1 VILLDTHALI
11 WWVNGGEELSP
22 RARRTIHSSL
32 ADGPVG
38 ASAISVFEISTAVRR
53 GRLDLGM
60 AAERWLA
67 DASLLPDLKFHD
79 VTPEIARLAGSFD
92 ASMPGDP
99 GDRLIAATA
108 LSLGVALVTADDRLR
123 RYPHLKTVW

>member
-1 VILLDTHALI
+1 MKLWPATRHGLLCVGDDDRL
-11 WWVNGGEELSP
+11 E
-22 RARRTIHSSL
+22 SL
-32 ADGPVG
+32 
-38 ASAISVFEISTAVRR
+38 
-53 GRLDLGM
+53 GRL
-60 AAERWLA
+60 RR
-67 DASLLPDLKFHD
+67 DLKFHD

-108 LSLGVALVTADDRLR
+108 LTLGVALVTADDRLR

>member
-1 VILLDTHALI
+1 MESLKTLLLVGRLRVT
-11 WWVNGGEELSP
+11 S
-22 RARRTIHSSL
+22 RARRTIRASL
-32 ADGPVG
+32 ADGPAG
-38 ASAISVFEISTAVRR
+38 ASAISAFEIGTAVRR

-67 DASLLPDLKFHD
+67 DAALLPDLRFYD
-79 VTPEIARLAGSFD
+79 VTPEIARVAGSFD
-92 ASMPGDP
+92 ASMPSDP

-108 LSLGVALVTADDRLR
+108 LSLGIPLVTADDKLR